1 MTDLLNLRSLR
12 TLSVADDGQD
22 YVVKA
27 EGRDVPQQCPDP
39 QCVGMSLY
47 GHGSEPQSIMD
58 TPAHGKRTKI
68 EIERKRY
75 RCQGCRKT
83 FFEPIPDIDAKRQ
96 ATARLV
102 AYVEQRCLKQTF
114 LSLGRDVGLDE
125 KTIRNIFDDYIKR
138 LEAIVKF
145 EVPEFLG
152 IDELKVVKQYRA
164 VITNIGKN
172 SLYDILPTRRQ
183 DALMQY
189 FSQLSDRDR
198 IQCVAMDMW
207 KPYRNVVT
215 KCLPQAQIVVDKFH
229 IQRMANEVLEKV
241 RKQIRK
247 KVSTRQRLKLKDDRF
262 LLLRRLHD
270 LNQQEY
276 EIVKGW
282 IEDFPRLGA
291 AYVLKEGFFSIWD
304 ARSRAEAEQRYA
316 AWKATIQTDLLPD
329 FKPLLQAMHNWN
341 AQIFNYFDQRITNA
355 YTESIN
361 NLIKGMNRMGRG
373 YSFDVLRARLLYNE
387 EARKATTVRTSARKR
402 AAQLDRDNYAMF
414 MRDSTNITGA
424 LADEKIIEYGPSI
437 PILAKLLNDGYF
449 D

>member
-12 TLSVADDGQD
+12 TLSVADDGHD

-27 EGRDVPQQCPDP
+27 ECLDVPQQCPDP

-58 TPAHGKRTKI
+58 TPAHGRRTKI

-138 LEAIVKF
+138 LEATIKF

-164 VITNIGKN
+164 VITNIGEN

-183 DALMQY
+183 DALMKY
-189 FSQLSDRDR
+189 FSQLPDRGR
-198 IQCVAMDMW
+198 VQWVAMDMW

-215 KCLPQAQIVVDKFH
+215 RCLPQAQIVVDKFH
-229 IQRMANEVLEKV
+229 IQRMANEALEKV

-247 KVSTRQRLKLKDDRF
+247 EVSTRQRLKLKDDRF

-304 ARSRAEAEQRYA
+304 AWSRAKAEQLYA
-316 AWKATIQTDLLPD
+316 AWLAIIQADLLAD
-329 FKPLLQAMHNWN
+329 FRPLLQAMHNWN
-341 AQIFNYFDQRITNA
+341 TQIFNYFDQRITNA

-373 YSFDVLRARLLYNE
+373 YSFDVLKARLLYNE
-387 EARKATTVRTSARKR
+387 EARKAATVRTSARKR
-402 AAQLDRDNYAMF
+402 SVLPDMDNYVMF
-414 MRDSTNITGA
+414 TRDITSIAGA
-424 LADEKIIEYGPSI
+424 LSDEKIIEYGPSLQVLTRL
-437 PILAKLLNDGYF
+437 LAEGYF
-449 D
+449 N